1 MKMRN
6 IFLTVF
12 LIAGI
17 AASAQDRKANALLNQ
32 VAEKTQS
39 YEFIRIDFE
48 YRMINKAQGINE
60 TLDGIL
66 LSKGDKYKLNV
77 AGQQIISDGKT
88 MWTFLESVN
97 EVQINE
103 PMEED
108 EGFNPRSFLQNW
120 DDNFKA
126 KTLSEAGNEVLL
138 ELMPK
143 ETSSF
148 VKVHVTVDK
157 NKKQLMAISMFDS
170 SGNEFV
176 YSITHFSTG
185 ASISDNEFHFNPDD
199 YPGIEVID
207 LR

>member
-1 MKMRN
+1 MRN

-17 AASAQDRKANALLNQ
+17 AASAQDRKANALLNE

-66 LSKGDKYKLNV
+66 LSKGDKYKLDV

-103 PMEED
+103 PMEDD

-120 DDNFKA
+120 NDNFKA

-143 ETSSF
+143 EASSF

-157 NKKQLMAISMFDS
+157 NKKQLMAISMFDG
-170 SGNEFV
+170 SGSEFV

-185 ASISDNEFHFNPDD
+185 ASISDDEFYFNPDD